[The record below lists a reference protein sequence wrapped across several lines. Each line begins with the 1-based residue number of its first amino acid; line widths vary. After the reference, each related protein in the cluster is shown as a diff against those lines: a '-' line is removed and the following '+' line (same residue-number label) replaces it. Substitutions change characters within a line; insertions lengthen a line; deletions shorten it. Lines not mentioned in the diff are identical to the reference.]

1 MSARKCI
8 IRSLRLYAVAIAL
21 LTAAALPPQAQE
33 TLGAPAKAAPL
44 RPGPH
49 VIVMA
54 EQVVLNQWPH
64 TLKLANAPQQISVV
78 NPGECVRVG
87 IFAPREQRNTS
98 LTETRLGFRVNF
110 AGRKETY
117 RTAPLA
123 AIKEIRPGDENPAS
137 APWNSGDNAKSVAVY
152 ALLGA
157 SAARWCVPADAPD
170 GTATID
176 ARADDPGG
184 HTRLPPVTIQVES
197 FETGSKHAFKDAQ
210 ELSSFSMAY
219 YREPEPARLLP
230 ALQYFVS
237 DSQISSNPGIAE
249 SIAAFLS
256 AALRANP
263 VAASDFKVRVAAE
276 PPMTRAFG
284 LVILRSAGY
293 DISDAVKNL
302 NADEQKKLDS
312 IPPLADPFEIPMT
325 KAAFTHLDTLWA
337 VFGATGS
344 FAPVSKI
351 AGMLAWRPD
360 YEAFSQ
366 LRNSGKKLS
375 ESDLTPSMVRGLI
388 YVAAG
393 WSLSSFQANDPLV
406 ADYIDYMLVSPDVAD
421 PVKTELKGLQTNPVF
436 HGAAR

>member
-1 MSARKCI
+1 M
-8 IRSLRLYAVAIAL
+8 IRSPWLHAIAIAL
-21 LTAAALPPQAQE
+21 FTAAAALSPQAQE
-33 TLGAPAKAAPL
+33 TSKASQRPEPP
-44 RPGPH
+44 RPGPQ

-54 EQVVLNQWPH
+54 EQVVLNQWPQ
-64 TLKLANAPQQISVV
+64 TLKLVNAPQQISVM
-78 NPGECVRVG
+78 NPGECIRMG
-87 IFAPREQRNTS
+87 IFTPGEQGDRF
-98 LTETRLGFRVNF
+98 LTKTRLGFRVKF
-110 AGRKETY
+110 AGREQTY
-117 RTAPLA
+117 RAAPLA
-123 AIKEIRPGDENPAS
+123 AIKQIRPDDENQPS
-137 APWNSGDNAKSVAVY
+137 APLDSGDNPKSVAVD
-152 ALLGA
+152 ASLGA
-157 SAARWCVPADAPD
+157 SDARWCVPADAPD

-176 ARADDPGG
+176 AEADNASG
-184 HTRLPPVTIQVES
+184 HVMLPAATIQVES
-197 FETGSKHAFKDAQ
+197 FETGSKRAFKDAQ

-263 VAASDFKVRVAAE
+263 VAASDFKARLAAE

-293 DISDAVKNL
+293 DISDAVKHL
-302 NADEQKKLDS
+302 NADEQKKLNS

-360 YEAFSQ
+360 YEAFTQ
-366 LRNSGKKLS
+366 LRNSGEKLS
-375 ESDLTPSMVRGLI
+375 ESDLTPSMVRGLT

-393 WSLSSFQANDPLV
+393 WSMSSFQANDPLV
-406 ADYIDYMLVSPDVAD
+406 ADYIDYMLASPDVAE

>member
-1 MSARKCI
+1 
-8 IRSLRLYAVAIAL
+8 
-21 LTAAALPPQAQE
+21 
-33 TLGAPAKAAPL
+33 
-44 RPGPH
+44 
-49 VIVMA
+49 MA

-64 TLKLANAPQQISVV
+64 TLKLVNAPQQISVV

-87 IFAPREQRNTS
+87 IFAPGKQGETS
-98 LTETRLGFRVNF
+98 LTKTRLGFRVNF
-110 AGRKETY
+110 AGHEERY
-117 RTAPLA
+117 RAAPLA
-123 AIKEIRPGDENPAS
+123 AIKEIRPGDENPVS
-137 APWNSGDNAKSVAVY
+137 APSNSGDNTKSVAAY
-152 ALLGA
+152 ASLGA
-157 SAARWCVPADAPD
+157 SSARWCGPADAPD

-176 ARADDPGG
+176 AEADGPRG
-184 HTRLPPVTIQVES
+184 HTRLPAATIQVES
-197 FETGSKHAFKDAQ
+197 FETGSKRAFKDAQ

-230 ALQYFVS
+230 ALRYFVS
-237 DSQISSNPGIAE
+237 DSQISSNPGVAE

-256 AALRANP
+256 AALRDNR
-263 VAASDFKVRVAAE
+263 VAASDFKARVAAE
-276 PPMTRAFG
+276 PPMTSAFG

-302 NADEQKKLDS
+302 NADEQKKLNS

-375 ESDLTPSMVRGLI
+375 ESDLTPSTVRGLT

-406 ADYIDYMLVSPDVAD
+406 ADYIDYMLASPDVAE

-436 HGAAR
+436 HGAAK